1 MRQRTALIF
10 GILFLF
16 IIAIIRAVEENLEL
30 MKQPFSIFGAKM
42 NVASALVLSLSIGF
56 MVFTFIAM
64 TMGLGK
70 ILGIWLAKFKERAA
84 REAETKYLKGMDAVL
99 GARPFEAIKHFKE
112 AIALNPHSLP
122 ALIKLGDT
130 LRETGRVDE
139 AISWHLKA
147 LLENPK
153 HLQALYAMVEDHV
166 CKGSNEEGKK
176 WLSEIISI
184 QPKRALHALR
194 LLRNIYIKEQNWQK
208 AKELQGKI
216 LKANVLEEERKSDE
230 EYSAAID
237 YQIFSSLLDR
247 KRLDEAI
254 LGLEAI
260 KKDFPLFLPSYIRLA
275 EAYLLMGDEE
285 TALQNYKA
293 CYFKSGSIVPLLYM
307 EKLLMEKGDP
317 EKTIEEYESAIALSP
332 KQVLP
337 KFLLARLYLKLGF
350 YQKAESQFSDIA
362 SLVSPTPSIEFS
374 LAKINER
381 REEYLRAC
389 SHYNEMKRLLKPL
402 EMAFKCRS
410 CGEESP
416 TWKDYCA
423 KCEKWSTYYA
433 DIEEELNKE
442 IQPAEPAY
450 YRESAWQ
457 DMSKSPQM

>member
-10 GILFLF
+10 GVLFLF
-16 IIAIIRAVEENLEL
+16 IIAIVRAVEENLEL
-30 MKQPFSIFGAKM
+30 LKQPFSIFGVKM
-42 NVASALVLSLSIGF
+42 SVASALVLSLTIGF
-56 MVFTFIAM
+56 AVFSFIAL
-64 TMGLGK
+64 TIGLGK
-70 ILGIWLAKFKERAA
+70 IIGMWLAKFRERAA

-99 GARPFEAIKHFKE
+99 GARPLEAIKHFKE
-112 AIALNPHSLP
+112 AIALNPGSLP

-130 LRETGRVDE
+130 LRGIGRVEE
-139 AISWHLKA
+139 AISWHMKA
-147 LLENPK
+147 LLVNPR
-153 HLQALYAMVEDHV
+153 HLQALYAMVEDHTF
-166 CKGSNEEGKK
+166 KGSFEEGKK

-194 LLRNIYIKEQNWQK
+194 LMRNIYIKEQNWQK
-208 AKELQGKI
+208 AKELQSRI
-216 LKANVLEEERKSDE
+216 LKANVLEEERKTDE

-260 KKDFPLFLPSYIRLA
+260 KKDFPGFLPSYIRLA
-275 EAYLLMGDEE
+275 EAYLLTGDEE
-285 TALQNYKA
+285 SAIKNYKE
-293 CYFKSGSIVPLLYM
+293 CYSRTESVVPLLYM
-307 EKLLMEKGDP
+307 EKLLMEKGDTG
-317 EKTIEEYESAIALSP
+317 KTIEEYESAVALFP
-332 KQVLP
+332 KKALP
-337 KFLLARLYLKLGF
+337 KFLLARLHLRLGSL
-350 YQKAESQFSDIA
+350 QKAESLFSEVEA
-362 SLVSPTPSIEFS
+362 LVSPTPTVEFH

-416 TWKDYCA
+416 SWKDYCG

-433 DIEEELNKE
+433 DIEEELKKE
-442 IQPAEPAY
+442 ILPGEPAY

-457 DMSKSPQM
+457 ETSRSI